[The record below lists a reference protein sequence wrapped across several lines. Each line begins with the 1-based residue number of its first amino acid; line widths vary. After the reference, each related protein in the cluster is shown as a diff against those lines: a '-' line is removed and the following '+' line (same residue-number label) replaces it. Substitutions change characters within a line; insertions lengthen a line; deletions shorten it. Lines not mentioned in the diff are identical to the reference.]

1 MTTNLLQALVLHKH
15 WSGDTSARVHFFT
28 RELGLISCLCKGGRT
43 PKKQALLQAFT
54 PIWLGVD
61 ERYEQFFMRT
71 VENTEPPFNL
81 LGQALFSGLYLNE
94 LLYYALKPAYPDPQ
108 LFDAYCATLDAL
120 AKAKDRLAMEAV
132 LRRFEWTL
140 LLSSG
145 YGFSL
150 TTEARS
156 DMPIDKDACYQFIA
170 TEGFVKHANGLPG
183 AHILALA
190 EDNLGEIAYLK
201 SAKIIMRKAID
212 NLIGGREIKA
222 RSLYVKPVN
231 NSLV

>member
-1 MTTNLLQALVLHKH
+1 MTTKILQALVLHKH

-54 PIWLGVD
+54 PIWLGID
-61 ERYEQFFMRT
+61 ERYDQFFMRT
-71 VENTEPPFNL
+71 VENTDHNFNL
-81 LGQALFSGLYLNE
+81 QGQALFSGLYLNE
-94 LLYYALKPAYPDPQ
+94 LLYYALKPAYPDPE
-108 LFDAYCATLDAL
+108 LFDGYCSTLNAL
-120 AKAKDRLAMEAV
+120 TQVTERLAMEPL

-140 LLSSG
+140 LRSCG

-150 TTEARS
+150 KTEAQS
-156 DMPIDKDACYQFIA
+156 DIPIDKDAYYQFIA
-170 TEGFVKHANGLPG
+170 TEGFVKHVNGLPG

-190 EDNLGEIAYLK
+190 EDNLSETAYLK

-222 RSLYVKPVN
+222 RSLYI
-231 NSLV
+231 